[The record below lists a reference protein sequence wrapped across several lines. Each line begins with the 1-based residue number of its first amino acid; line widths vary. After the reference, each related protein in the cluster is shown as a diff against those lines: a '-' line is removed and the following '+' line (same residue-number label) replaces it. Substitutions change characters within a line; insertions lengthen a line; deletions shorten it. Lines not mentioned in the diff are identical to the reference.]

1 MGTSSV
7 RVLGR
12 IYKIARKRAKG
23 LWGKCDNVAGIVTVV
38 PAIDPF
44 SEKDTILHEIMHAIL
59 FQQNNHKP
67 EDYALEES
75 FVRPLA
81 TGIIAVL
88 QDNPQLAQWLIAPIK
103 E

>member
-1 MGTSSV
+1 MGTSNV

-12 IYKIARKRAKG
+12 VYKIARKAERNLFG
-23 LWGKCDNVAGIVTVV
+23 RCDNTTGIITVR
-38 PAIDPF
+38 PKLDEF
-44 SEKDTILHEIMHAIL
+44 SEKDTLLHEIMHAIL

-67 EDYALEES
+67 DDYPLEES

>member
-1 MGTSSV
+1 MGTTSV

-12 IYKIARKRAKG
+12 IYKIVRKAEPALFGR
-23 LWGKCDNVAGIVTVV
+23 CDNNKGVITVR
-38 PAIDPF
+38 PKLDEF
-44 SEKDTILHEIMHAIL
+44 SEKDTLLHEIMHAIL
-59 FQQNNHKP
+59 FQQNNHKAY
-67 EDYALEES
+67 ELEES

-103 E
+103 EA